1 MLVELRR
8 LRNSQPSLKNAI
20 DLLEGYL
27 LDLSRLVSSQR
38 ILTVPAERIV
48 DKVVKSPVLVPTQ
61 DAASLRNELALSLLV
76 EKLILELKRLKKE
89 QPGLKLTLDDDIQM
103 MFFGELGGQ
112 FGQFG
117 QFSSSPEL
125 QQQLRKFLDSM
136 NTRLSTLGPN
146 WTNSHD
152 LMLSTIL
159 QERFILGNLVKSA
172 NE

>member
-1 MLVELRR
+1 M
-8 LRNSQPSLKNAI
+8 
-20 DLLEGYL
+20 
-27 LDLSRLVSSQR
+27 SRLVSSQR

-112 FGQFG
+112 FGQF
-117 QFSSSPEL
+117 SSSPEL